1 MTISGKT
8 ALAGT
13 IADPVD
19 HLQAP
24 RMMGN
29 WFKERGI
36 DAVWLPLHV
45 KLDKLEQFLEAARCL
60 ENFAGFTVTMP
71 HKIALMPLLD
81 RVVERAQRV
90 GAINLVWRE
99 ADGSFVGDIVDG
111 IGFQIGFEAEH
122 GKLEG
127 RRVWMVGAGGVA
139 RAMAFAIAEVG
150 VRSFAIEDVM
160 AERAE
165 QLVADL
171 KAAYAD
177 LSAQVGSPDYEIIDL
192 AINATPVGMHDGD
205 PLPFDPR
212 VLRSDATVA
221 DVIMLPPVT
230 PLLIE
235 AEKHGCRTF
244 EGRKMLYTQL
254 DIYAEYLGLAG

>member
-1 MTISGKT
+1 MKISGKT

-24 RMMGN
+24 RMMGD
-29 WFKERGI
+29 WFAERGI

-45 KLDKLEQFLEAARCL
+45 KVDKLAEFLEAARCL
-60 ENFAGFTVTMP
+60 ENFAGFTATIP
-71 HKIALMPLLD
+71 HKLALMPYLD
-81 RVVERAQRV
+81 RVVERARRV
-90 GAINLVWRE
+90 GAVNLVWRE

-111 IGFQIGFEAEH
+111 IGFQLGFEAEH

-127 RRVWMVGAGGVA
+127 RAVWMVGAGGVS
-139 RAMAFAIAEVG
+139 RAIAFAIAEAG
-150 VRSFAIEDVM
+150 VRSFAIEDLI

-171 KAAYAD
+171 KDAFAD
-177 LSAQVGSPDYEIIDL
+177 LSVQVGSPDCASIDL
-192 AINATPVGMHDGD
+192 AINCTPVGLHDDD

-212 VLRSDATVA
+212 LLRPGTTVA

-235 AEKHGCRTF
+235 AEKHGCPTF

-254 DIYAEYLGLAG
+254 DIYAEYLGLT